1 MFTQFLYRVDNCSSC
16 CHLCKLVKVL
26 ALSKRIFHL
35 NDAEMCFF
43 YRWHDLVH
51 TQDLPTTK
59 SLFCTSAHAASEA
72 VLS

>member
-26 ALSKRIFHL
+26 ALSKQIFHL

-43 YRWHDLVH
+43 TDGMTLYTLRIYPQQSHCFVPLH
-51 TQDLPTTK
+51 MQPQRR
-59 SLFCTSAHAASEA
+59 S
-72 VLS
+72 